1 LADALLHIALEGVTN
16 DPPAVPAEGD
26 CWLIGTAPTGE
37 WAGNAGKIA
46 CREAGEWLF
55 VTPREGLRALDK
67 AGGQDIR
74 FDGAWQRAAAV
85 AAPSGGATVDSEAR
99 VAIGELITALVAGGI
114 LPA

>member
-1 LADALLHIALEGVTN
+1 LTDALLHIALEGVAN
-16 DPPAVPAEGD
+16 DPPAAPADGE
-26 CWLIGTAPTGE
+26 CWLIDTAPTGE

-46 CREAGEWLF
+46 CREAGAWLF

-67 AGGQDIR
+67 ADGQDIR

-85 AAPSGGATVDSEAR
+85 AAPTGGTTVDAEAR
-99 VAIGELITALVAGGI
+99 AAIGELIAALVVGGI